1 MAFVSQV
8 STILIGKQQLRR
20 LNWFDLTTH
29 THTQKK
35 SERKNKQTKKNAK
48 KMQKQQHHPYVQQ
61 QQSIIIIFLPA
72 LFCFS
77 PPNCTWRYKHTI
89 MKEAISDNCQLR
101 AVLDDKR
108 NLFKE
113 E

>member
-1 MAFVSQV
+1 MQ
-8 STILIGKQQLRR
+8 KQQ
-20 LNWFDLTTH
+20 
-29 THTQKK
+29 Q
-35 SERKNKQTKKNAK
+35 
-48 KMQKQQHHPYVQQ
+48 QQHHPYVQQ

-113 E
+113 EWGFEA